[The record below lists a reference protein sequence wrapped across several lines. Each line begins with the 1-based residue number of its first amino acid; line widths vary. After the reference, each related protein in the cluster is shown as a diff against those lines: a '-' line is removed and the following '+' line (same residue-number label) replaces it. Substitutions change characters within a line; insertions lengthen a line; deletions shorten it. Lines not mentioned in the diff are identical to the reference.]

1 MTVNGEVAFA
11 RAYYRCPHCTT
22 ACFPYDDSAGLDGR
36 YSPAVR
42 PLIALAGTLAPF
54 RTGAND
60 ILERFAGLDV
70 SASSCRRV
78 TEAAGREL
86 VAQHQAGV
94 AFCPQRVVP
103 WDLRLVDA
111 NDQRLPDKVLYLGV
125 DAFSVR
131 VRTHGGLTTEGK
143 MLYTGLLYDPAKKH
157 TIYLTERNLD
167 QLVASLRRY
176 AVGLG
181 LGQDGSATV
190 VALTDGGNGL
200 EAAVRGGFS
209 DAVQFVLD
217 YYHVA
222 EYLHALANAV
232 WGEDSTAACAWVE
245 GAKSVVWEQGGAA
258 LQQQLRALVLP
269 EGVSEEGR
277 EKYRRAL
284 EHIGGNVHRLNYP
297 AYRARNWDVGS
308 GPTEAGCKI
317 MKGRL
322 DGTGMRW
329 LVSCSA
335 EVGALRALYAS
346 GDSLWDT
353 FFQPQRR
360 SAA

>member
-1 MTVNGEVAFA
+1 LS
-11 RAYYRCPHCTT
+11 RAYYRCAPCATG
-22 ACFPYDDSAGLDGR
+22 CFPYDESAGLEGR

-54 RTGAND
+54 RTGAED
-60 ILERFAGLDV
+60 ILDRFAGLDV

-86 VAQHQAGV
+86 VEQHQAGV

-103 WDLRLVDA
+103 WDLRLVDE
-111 NDQRLPDKVLYLGV
+111 DGKRLPDKVLYLGV
-125 DAFSVR
+125 DAFAVR
-131 VRTHGGLTTEGK
+131 TRTHGGLTTEHK
-143 MLYTGLLYDPAKKH
+143 MLYVGLLYDPAKKH
-157 TIYLTERNLD
+157 TVYLTERDLD
-167 QLVASLRRY
+167 KLVAALRRY

-181 LGQDGSATV
+181 LGQEGTV
-190 VALTDGGNGL
+190 TMVALMDGGNGL
-200 EAAVRGGFS
+200 VEAVRSSFS

-217 YYHVA
+217 YYHAA

-232 WGEDSTAACAWVE
+232 WGEGSATARSWAE
-245 GAKSVVWEQGGAA
+245 GAKSVVWEQGGEA
-258 LQQQLRALVLP
+258 LLEHLQTLVLP

-284 EHIGGNVHRLNYP
+284 EHIGGNVHRLDYP
-297 AYRARNWDVGS
+297 SYRARDWDVGS
-308 GPTEAGCKI
+308 GPTEAGCKLL
-317 MKGRL
+317 KGRL

-329 LVSCSA
+329 LVGCSA

-346 GDSLWDT
+346 REGQWDT
-353 FFQPQRR
+353 FFNPQRR